1 MKKYTEKIISREDLS
16 QEEAYRL
23 MEMIM
28 SGKLNDTQMA
38 GILVALRMKGE
49 SVDEITGFAAA
60 MRDKMVSITLEK
72 PAIDMCGTGGDG
84 FGTFN
89 ISTCASFVVA
99 GAGINV
105 AKHGNRA
112 ITSKSGSADV
122 LLELGLDINKSIN
135 KSVYDIEKFGLGF
148 LFAPSYHPAM
158 KYVMK
163 ARNSLGVRTVFN
175 RLGPLVN
182 PANVKAQAMG
192 IYDEILTESQATV
205 LKNIGLNRAMVF
217 SGLDGLDEITTT
229 TSTKV
234 SYFMNG
240 DKIQT
245 RHIHPKDYSIKISSS
260 IDLNGGS
267 PKKNARIILSIL
279 QGKSGFQRDIV
290 VLNAAAGIFVGGE
303 ADSLK
308 DGVNLA
314 IESIDSG
321 SAFDILK
328 KVTS

>member
-163 ARNSLGVRTVFN
+163 VRNSLGVRTVFN

-290 VLNAAAGIFVGGE
+290 VLNAAAGIFVGGK

>member
-1 MKKYTEKIISREDLS
+1 MKKYTEKIISKENLS
-16 QEEAYRL
+16 QEESYRL

-28 SGKLNDTQMA
+28 SGKLNDTQIA

-49 SVDEITGFAAA
+49 SVDEVTGFAAA

-112 ITSKSGSADV
+112 ISSKSGSADV

-290 VLNAAAGIFVGGE
+290 VLNAAAGIFVGGK
-303 ADSLK
+303 ADNLK

-321 SAFDILK
+321 SAFEILK

>member
-1 MKKYTEKIISREDLS
+1 MKKYTEKIISKENLS
-16 QEEAYRL
+16 QEESYCL

-28 SGKLNDTQMA
+28 SGKLNDTQIA

-49 SVDEITGFAAA
+49 SVDEVTGFAAA

-112 ITSKSGSADV
+112 ISSKSGSADV

-163 ARNSLGVRTVFN
+163 ARNSLGIRTVFN

-279 QGKSGFQRDIV
+279 QGKTGFQRDIV

>member
-112 ITSKSGSADV
+112 ISSKSGSADV
-122 LLELGLDINKSIN
+122 LLELGFDINKSIN

>member
-1 MKKYTEKIISREDLS
+1 MKKYTEKIISKENLS
-16 QEEAYRL
+16 QEESYRL

-28 SGKLNDTQMA
+28 SGKLNDTQIA

-49 SVDEITGFAAA
+49 SVDEVTGFAAA

-112 ITSKSGSADV
+112 ISSKSGSADV

>member
-1 MKKYTEKIISREDLS
+1 MKKYTEKIISKENLS
-16 QEEAYRL
+16 QEESYRL

-28 SGKLNDTQMA
+28 SGKLNDIQIA

-49 SVDEITGFAAA
+49 SVDEVTGFAAA

-135 KSVYDIEKFGLGF
+135 KSVYDIEKYGLGF

-192 IYDEILTESQATV
+192 IYNEILTESQATV

-245 RHIHPKDYSIKISSS
+245 RYIHPKDYSIKISSS

-290 VLNAAAGIFVGGE
+290 VLNAAAGIFVGGK
-303 ADSLK
+303 ADNLK

>member
-1 MKKYTEKIISREDLS
+1 MKKYTEKIISKENLS
-16 QEEAYRL
+16 QEESYRL

-28 SGKLNDTQMA
+28 SGKLNDTQIA

-49 SVDEITGFAAA
+49 SVDEVTGFAAA

-112 ITSKSGSADV
+112 ISSKSGSADV

-163 ARNSLGVRTVFN
+163 ARNSLGIRTVFN

-229 TSTKV
+229 TLTKV

>member
-122 LLELGLDINKSIN
+122 LIELGLDINKSIN

-240 DKIQT
+240 DEIQT
-245 RHIHPKDYSIKISSS
+245 RHIHPKNYSIRTSSS

-290 VLNAAAGIFVGGE
+290 VLNAAAGIFVGGG

-321 SAFDILK
+321 SALDILK

>member
-1 MKKYTEKIISREDLS
+1 MKKYTEKIISKENLS
-16 QEEAYRL
+16 QEESYRL

-28 SGKLNDTQMA
+28 SGKLNDIQIA

-49 SVDEITGFAAA
+49 SVDEVTGFAAA

-135 KSVYDIEKFGLGF
+135 KSVYDIEKYGLGF

-192 IYDEILTESQATV
+192 IYNEILTESQATV

-290 VLNAAAGIFVGGE
+290 VLNAAAGIFVGGK
-303 ADSLK
+303 ADNLK

>member
-1 MKKYTEKIISREDLS
+1 MKEYTEKIISKENLS
-16 QEEAYRL
+16 QSESYRL

-28 SGKLNDTQMA
+28 SGKLNDTQIA

-49 SVDEITGFAAA
+49 SVDEVTGFAAA

-112 ITSKSGSADV
+112 ISSKSGSADV

-135 KSVYDIEKFGLGF
+135 KSVHDIEKFGLGF

-163 ARNSLGVRTVFN
+163 ARNSLGVRTIFN

-192 IYDEILTESQATV
+192 IYDQILTESQATV
-205 LKNIGLNRAMVF
+205 LKNIGLDRAMVF

-245 RHIHPKDYSIKISSS
+245 RHIHPKDYSIRTSSS

-279 QGKSGFQRDIV
+279 QGKLGFQRDIV

-321 SAFDILK
+321 SAFEILK

>member
-112 ITSKSGSADV
+112 ISSKSGSADV
-122 LLELGLDINKSIN
+122 LLELGFDINKSIN

-163 ARNSLGVRTVFN
+163 VRNSLGVRTVFN

>member
-1 MKKYTEKIISREDLS
+1 MKKYTEKIISKENLS
-16 QEEAYRL
+16 QEESYRL

-28 SGKLNDTQMA
+28 SGKLNDIQIA

-49 SVDEITGFAAA
+49 SVDEVTGFAAA

-308 DGVNLA
+308 EGVNLA

>member
-28 SGKLNDTQMA
+28 SGKLNDTQIA

-49 SVDEITGFAAA
+49 SVDEVTGFAAA

-112 ITSKSGSADV
+112 ISSKSGSADV
-122 LLELGLDINKSIN
+122 LLELGFDINKSIN

-321 SAFDILK
+321 SALDILK

>member
-1 MKKYTEKIISREDLS
+1 MKKYTEKIISKENLS
-16 QEEAYRL
+16 QEESYRL

-28 SGKLNDTQMA
+28 SGKLNDIQIA

-49 SVDEITGFAAA
+49 SVDEVTGFAAA

-290 VLNAAAGIFVGGE
+290 VLNAAAGIFVGGK
-303 ADSLK
+303 ADNLK

>member
-1 MKKYTEKIISREDLS
+1 MKQYTEKIISKENLS
-16 QEEAYRL
+16 QEESYRL

-28 SGKLNDTQMA
+28 SGKLNDTQIA

-49 SVDEITGFAAA
+49 SVDEVTGFAAA

-99 GAGINV
+99 GAGITV

-122 LLELGLDINKSIN
+122 LLELGLDINKSIK

-192 IYDEILTESQATV
+192 VYDEILTESQATV

-279 QGKSGFQRDIV
+279 QGKSGFQRDIA

>member
-1 MKKYTEKIISREDLS
+1 MWHW
-16 QEEAYRL
+16 
-23 MEMIM
+23 
-28 SGKLNDTQMA
+28 
-38 GILVALRMKGE
+38 
-49 SVDEITGFAAA
+49 
-60 MRDKMVSITLEK
+60 
-72 PAIDMCGTGGDG
+72 GDG

-112 ITSKSGSADV
+112 ISSKSGSADV
-122 LLELGLDINKSIN
+122 LLELGFDINKSIN

-303 ADSLK
+303 QIA
-308 DGVNLA
+308 
-314 IESIDSG
+314 
-321 SAFDILK
+321 
-328 KVTS
+328 